1 MSKIIFVTGGARS
14 GKSRFAVERAKR
26 SNSVLYIATC
36 RRSNDK
42 EMQKRI
48 KMHVQHRPAS
58 WKVAEEP
65 IKLKEVIEKNA
76 KFFKVVLIDCLTL
89 WVTNMILAKKSEA
102 EILDEISNVIKTM
115 KKKKA
120 LFIIVS
126 NEVGMGLV
134 PVTKLG
140 RYFRDVAGKVNQV
153 VAKMSNEVYL
163 LVSGIS
169 LKIK

>member
-65 IKLKEVIEKNA
+65 IKLKEV
-76 KFFKVVLIDCLTL
+76 
-89 WVTNMILAKKSEA
+89 
-102 EILDEISNVIKTM
+102 
-115 KKKKA
+115 
-120 LFIIVS
+120 
-126 NEVGMGLV
+126 
-134 PVTKLG
+134 
-140 RYFRDVAGKVNQV
+140 
-153 VAKMSNEVYL
+153 
-163 LVSGIS
+163 
-169 LKIK
+169 